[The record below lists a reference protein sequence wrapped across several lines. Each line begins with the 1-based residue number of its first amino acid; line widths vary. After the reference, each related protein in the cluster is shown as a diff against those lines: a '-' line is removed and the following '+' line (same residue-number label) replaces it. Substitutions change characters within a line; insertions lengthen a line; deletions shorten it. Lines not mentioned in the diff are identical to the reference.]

1 MPKFAVAFVAPTEK
15 SPLRHR
21 IMDAADKETAL
32 RSFFSDEAA
41 EFYSND
47 ENGYMYF
54 REDFSDATNPGGSII
69 SLE

>member
-1 MPKFAVAFVAPTEK
+1 MSKFAVAFVAPTEK

-21 IMDAADKETAL
+21 ILDAADKETAL
-32 RSFFSDEAA
+32 RAFFTDEAA

-54 REDFSDATNPGGSII
+54 REDFSDVSNPSGSVIA
-69 SLE
+69 LD